1 MHNRYI
7 FSIFFNM
14 KVCCVFSLEL
24 PHECTQYTIFNLKKK
39 NITLNYPKSVAMPFF
54 QGTKERV
61 RNTRG
66 KRTISVRATEGLPY
80 VETLGHR
87 ADIGELPSLEY
98 QRTLASLPFTP
109 QCGTIVTKVRAIVFY
124 YTAENSCLHDKFGL
138 VLQEFAEL
146 GPVVQSIVSLTSSL

>member
-1 MHNRYI
+1 
-7 FSIFFNM
+7 M
-14 KVCCVFSLEL
+14 K
-24 PHECTQYTIFNLKKK
+24 CTQHTMFKLKK

-98 QRTLASLPFTP
+98 QRTLASLPFHTP
-109 QCGTIVTKVRAIVFY
+109 MRD
-124 YTAENSCLHDKFGL
+124 NSHESRCNSFLL
-138 VLQEFAEL
+138 Y
-146 GPVVQSIVSLTSSL
+146 S